1 MEGIKLFDSEI
12 KLMELVWQNPNIS
25 AKELSLLASE
35 TIGWNKNTT
44 YTILKKLV
52 SKKAVLRVEPNFICV
67 PLIEKEQIGY
77 DEAKTIVDKL
87 YNGSLKMLFSSFL
100 TREKLSKQE
109 LSQIKSMIESFDRD
123 GE

>member
-100 TREKLSKQE
+100 NREKLSKQE